1 MTPYPQYRILS
12 IDGGG
17 IRGYIPALVLAEI
30 EKRTGKRIAEMFD
43 MIAGTST
50 GGILALG
57 LTIPDA
63 NGKPKYSAEDLSNL
77 YLENGKT
84 IFSRSTWQK
93 IRSASGIADEK
104 YRQDGIESIL
114 KDYFGENN
122 LSDTLIDVLITSYD
136 LETRKPLFFK
146 STKAKKDNNRN
157 FKIWE
162 AARATS
168 AAPTYFEPLQLF
180 TRNRAKQF
188 GLVDGGVFA
197 NNPAMC
203 AFAEATA
210 MDKKDL
216 LVVSLGTGETNKPYL
231 YSEAKKW
238 GLVQWIKPIISVMM
252 DGNSDTVSYQLDQV
266 LSANPKSNYYRL
278 QTKLIEGSEEMDNA
292 GKENMKLLKVVADD
306 LITKNNATVGEICNN
321 LMDTTPDIA

>member
-57 LTIPDA
+57 LTIPDE
-63 NGKPKYSAEDLSNL
+63 NGNPKYTAEDLSNL

-84 IFSRSTWQK
+84 IFSRSIWQK

-104 YRQDGIESIL
+104 YGQDGIESVL
-114 KDYFGENN
+114 KKYFGDFN
-122 LSDTLIDVLITSYD
+122 LSDTLVDVLITSYD
-136 LETRKPLFFK
+136 LEKRKPLFFK
-146 STKAKKDNNRN
+146 STKAKQDNNRN
-157 FKIWE
+157 FKVWE

-168 AAPTYFEPLQLF
+168 AAPTYFEPLELF
-180 TRNRAKQF
+180 TKNRAKHF

-203 AFAEATA
+203 AYAEATA
-210 MDKKDL
+210 MGNTDL
-216 LVVSLGTGETNKPYL
+216 MVLSIGTGETNKPYA
-231 YSEAKKW
+231 YSDAKTW
-238 GLVQWIKPIISVMM
+238 GLVKWIKPIISIMM
-252 DGNSDTVSYQLDQV
+252 DGNSDTVSYQMNQV
-266 LSANPKSNYYRL
+266 LSVNPKSDYYRL

-306 LITKNNATVGEICNN
+306 LITKNNTTIGEVSNHLTN
-321 LMDTTPDIA
+321 TTPDIA